1 MEEAQLAVPASEVK
15 EDGPFDEL
23 DEPEN
28 GNWGGGSESK
38 YNNPAALSSLKGYPG
53 SLGGMASQQNSKSPP
68 SSKPNVC
75 SAYAYVRES
84 PFQAIPPSDLCPQI
98 NDKMLSDVAAKSAS
112 WAGTAWLAQGSEQ
125 ATRAKSFSAHYGPNR
140 VGRLVVIRH
149 RDGGVLGG
157 VKAGDVTYSLHLD
170 ATGPALLW
178 ARKWRKA
185 RVRQYVISADPNDL
199 TMERQKR
206 GPGYVGKLKNV
217 NGDQRVYT
225 LFDGGEKS
233 NGTRRELAAV
243 IYTHE
248 RAATDTLSEPK
259 MEVAVPSVEYSSERT
274 NLEPSSNA
282 GRGAAVA
289 TSLSGGDGGTSSGGG
304 EQGSQVAGSWCVAT
318 PPSSLRDLFSKSR
331 WQGSENHLHADT
343 MTVLREAMEAEVSGA
358 GHSSSPK
365 LLAAPASEGG
375 EVPSVKNFR
384 LQLALPATHGL
395 RAQVRAAAG
404 GTSACAAAQTVPLLR
419 MDKASKDE
427 FVLKF
432 TQPFSVLQAFG
443 VALSR
448 FDTKQVK

>member
-1 MEEAQLAVPASEVK
+1 
-15 EDGPFDEL
+15 
-23 DEPEN
+23 
-28 GNWGGGSESK
+28 
-38 YNNPAALSSLKGYPG
+38 
-53 SLGGMASQQNSKSPP
+53 
-68 SSKPNVC
+68 
-75 SAYAYVRES
+75 
-84 PFQAIPPSDLCPQI
+84 
-98 NDKMLSDVAAKSAS
+98 
-112 WAGTAWLAQGSEQ
+112 
-125 ATRAKSFSAHYGPNR
+125 

-157 VKAGDVTYSLHLD
+157 VKAGDVSYSLHLD
-170 ATGPALLW
+170 PTGPALLW

-185 RVRQYVISADPNDL
+185 RVRQYVISADPDDL

-259 MEVAVPSVEYSSERT
+259 MEVAVPSVEYSSERA
-274 NLEPSSNA
+274 NLEPSSKPEK
-282 GRGAAVA
+282 GATAA
-289 TSLSGGDGGTSSGGG
+289 AAAASLSGGDGGKSSGG
-304 EQGSQVAGSWCVAT
+304 EQRSEEVGFWCAAT

-343 MTVLREAMEAEVSGA
+343 MTVLREVMEAEDSRA
-358 GHSSSPK
+358 GDKSAG
-365 LLAAPASEGG
+365 LLVAPAAEGG
-375 EVPSVKNFR
+375 DVPSVKNFR

-404 GTSACAAAQTVPLLR
+404 GTPACTAAQAVPLLR